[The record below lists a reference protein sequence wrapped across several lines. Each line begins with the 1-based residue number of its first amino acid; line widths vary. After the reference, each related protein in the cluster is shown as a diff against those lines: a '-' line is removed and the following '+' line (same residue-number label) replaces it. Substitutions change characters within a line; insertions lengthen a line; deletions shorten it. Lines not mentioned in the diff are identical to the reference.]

1 MKGFKFFIFYMPF
14 LLFMLSSCKEDKT
27 IDQVYD
33 NPEKGII
40 HISVDESFKP
50 VIIEQIKVYQAS
62 YPEAKIIASYK
73 PEAQCF
79 RDLQNDSVR
88 MIIVA
93 KGLTAK
99 EALYYKQKLFYK
111 PQWDILAYDA
121 VSVIINQA
129 SADSVFTL
137 KRIKKLLTDS
147 LNKKAVIVDGKNA
160 TSTVRYLIDSVLK
173 GASLG
178 KNVKAANGS
187 REVIDYLSKNEDAIG
202 FVGSSWVGN
211 DEDPEQVA
219 YAGKIRL
226 ALLECKTCESNVFAK
241 PSQATISYG
250 QYPLVRP
257 LYYILKENTT
267 GLGTGFR
274 NFMSL
279 ERGQLIFKRAYL
291 VPSKI
296 NFGRRTSNIKE

>member
-1 MKGFKFFIFYMPF
+1 MPV